1 MKFEEIR
8 SRTLFVVLVGI
19 VCYGIAL
26 LMNFN
31 PWIPALTGCWIA
43 TIIIAVERK
52 LTNISVK
59 GLIIGILGLGG
70 GVILANLIAYPI
82 LWIVPL
88 KTFSP
93 FILFLINVVFAT
105 IGLTVFLKRK
115 EEITNF
121 LFRFTG
127 KKGSTRIGK
136 YKIMDTSVIIDGR
149 IIDLCETGFI
159 EGTLVIPHFVLTEL
173 QQIADSSSSTKRTR
187 GRRGLDIVNRL
198 QNQEGVPVE
207 IVDTDFPEILEVDS
221 KLLELAK
228 VMQGLV
234 ITNDYNLKKVAK
246 IKNVEVLN
254 INEIATALKPI
265 LLPGE
270 TLRINILK
278 EGENPN
284 QGIAYLEDGTMV
296 VVEKG
301 KKYIGKETEIVVT
314 SVLQTTTGKMIF
326 TELRQEANKN
336 KVKSRRPRPKGPS
349 K

>member
-8 SRTLFVVLVGI
+8 LRTLFVVLVGI

-26 LMNFN
+26 FMDFD
-31 PWIPALTGCWIA
+31 PWIPALAGCWIA

-52 LTNISVK
+52 LTNISAK
-59 GLIIGILGLGG
+59 GLIIGVIGLVG
-70 GVILANLIAYPI
+70 GVIIANLIAYPI
-82 LWIVPL
+82 LLILPL
-88 KTFSP
+88 KSFSP
-93 FILFLINVVFAT
+93 FILFVINLVFAT
-105 IGLTVFLKRK
+105 IGLSVSLKKK
-115 EEITNF
+115 EEIDNF
-121 LFRFTG
+121 LFRSTG
-127 KKGSTRIGK
+127 GKISTGMGK
-136 YKIMDTSVIIDGR
+136 HKILDTSVIIDGR
-149 IIDLCETGFI
+149 IVDLCETGFI
-159 EGTLVIPHFVLTEL
+159 EGMLVIPHFVLTEL
-173 QQIADSSSSTKRTR
+173 QQIADSPSSTKRTR

-198 QNQEGVPVE
+198 QSQERVAVK
-207 IVDTDFPEILEVDS
+207 IVDTDFPDILEVDS

-228 VMQGLV
+228 TMKGLV

-270 TLRINILK
+270 ALRINILK

-301 KKYIGKETEIVVT
+301 KKYIGREADIIVT

-326 TELRQEANKN
+326 TELKQGANKN
-336 KVKSRRPRPKGPS
+336 KVKTKRPRAKEQS
-349 K
+349 N

>member
-8 SRTLFVVLVGI
+8 LRTLFVVLVGI

-26 LMNFN
+26 FMDFD
-31 PWIPALTGCWIA
+31 PWIPALTGSWIA

-52 LTNISVK
+52 LTNISAK
-59 GLIIGILGLGG
+59 GLIIGVIGLVG
-70 GVILANLIAYPI
+70 GVIIANLIAYPI
-82 LWIVPL
+82 LLILPL
-88 KTFSP
+88 KSFSP
-93 FILFLINVVFAT
+93 FILFVINLVFAT
-105 IGLTVFLKRK
+105 IGLSVSLKKK
-115 EEITNF
+115 EEIDNF
-121 LFRFTG
+121 LFRSTNGKISTG
-127 KKGSTRIGK
+127 MGK
-136 YKIMDTSVIIDGR
+136 HKILDTSVIIDGR
-149 IIDLCETGFI
+149 IVDLCETGFI
-159 EGTLVIPHFVLTEL
+159 EGMLVIPHFVLTEL
-173 QQIADSSSSTKRTR
+173 QQIADSPSSTKRTR

-198 QNQEGVPVE
+198 QSQERVAVK
-207 IVDTDFPEILEVDS
+207 IVDTDFPDILEVDS

-228 VMQGLV
+228 TMKGLV

-270 TLRINILK
+270 ALRINILK

-301 KKYIGKETEIVVT
+301 KKYIGREADIIVT

-326 TELRQEANKN
+326 TELKQGANKN
-336 KVKSRRPRPKGPS
+336 KVKAKRARPKEQS
-349 K
+349 N